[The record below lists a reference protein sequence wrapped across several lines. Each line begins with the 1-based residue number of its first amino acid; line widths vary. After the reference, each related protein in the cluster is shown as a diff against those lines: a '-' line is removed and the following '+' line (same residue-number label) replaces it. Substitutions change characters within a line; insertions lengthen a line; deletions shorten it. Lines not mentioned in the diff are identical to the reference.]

1 MNGPTGL
8 VGGGATAVLR
18 PSEYTGALIQ
28 ALRAAPHRVAGA
40 SVLEVGSGSG
50 VVLAALGALGAA
62 SLCGID
68 VENEAVAAGTDLL
81 HRLGHGPLAQFHCG
95 DMWQPV
101 RGRRFDLVVA
111 NLPHFPMR
119 DGALAGRRPSWSSG
133 GPDGRLLLDRFLE
146 GVAVHLARGGTAVIT
161 HNAFVGL
168 DRSREVLGRHGLV
181 ARVASTTLVHI
192 PADKLAL
199 MTHAVLDAED
209 GRTVHRY
216 GPYVFADMH
225 VVEIAAAEDA
235 T

>member
-1 MNGPTGL
+1 MNGPTGV
-8 VGGGATAVLR
+8 VGSAATAVLR

-28 ALRAAPHRVAGA
+28 VLRAAPHRVAGA
-40 SVLEVGSGSG
+40 RVLEIGSGSG
-50 VVLAALGALGAA
+50 VILAALGALGAA

-81 HRLGHGPLAQFHCG
+81 QSLGHGPLAQFHCG

-101 RGRRFDLVVA
+101 RDRRFDLIVA

-119 DGALAGRRPSWSSG
+119 DGALSGRRPSWSSG

-146 GVAVHLARGGTAVIT
+146 GLAAHLAQGGNAFIT

-168 DRSREVLGRHGLV
+168 DRSREMLRRHGLA

-192 PADKLAL
+192 PPEKLAL
-199 MTHAVLDAED
+199 MTHAVLDAEN

-225 VVEIAAAEDA
+225 VVEITAAEGGA
-235 T
+235 